1 MLLEINTSNKQK
13 ISKKTIGQFIEN
25 YGLIFVIV
33 LLFIIFAIIK
43 PQYMNPRN
51 LFTII
56 RQASAIGVL
65 ALGLTVVTIVGE
77 TDISFA
83 ANATVCGVVSI
94 ILIRSGVNNIYLIWA
109 ICLLLGMTIS
119 YINAKLIVGI
129 GVPALAGS
137 LGMMVLL
144 TGVAR
149 WLTKGIPI
157 YPKVFPA
164 GFDFIGRF
172 KLFGMIPFQ
181 TLIFAVMVIVVT
193 IILDFTP
200 QGRYIYSSGGNPEA
214 AYHVGINVDKYKYMA
229 FLIAGFCNGLAGITL
244 SSEFGSAS
252 HTLAEGYF
260 FLVLAVGFLGATFMT
275 EGVPNPRGTAVAALL
290 LAILNNGLI
299 IVGLPF
305 YIRLISQGL
314 LVIISIVL
322 PIFINWRKG
331 REFVWFIH

>member
-1 MLLEINTSNKQK
+1 MLLEIDA
-13 ISKKTIGQFIEN
+13 SKKHKIGKNSIVQFIEN
-25 YGLIFVIV
+25 YGLIFVA
-33 LLFIIFAIIK
+33 LLFFIIFTIIK
-43 PQYMNPRN
+43 PQYINPRN
-51 LFTII
+51 IFTMI
-56 RQASAIGVL
+56 RQASAIGFM
-65 ALGLTVVTIVGE
+65 ALGLTSLSIVGE
-77 TDISFA
+77 IDISFA

-94 ILIRSGVNNIYLIWA
+94 VLIQNGVNNTYLIWA
-109 ICLLLGMTIS
+109 ICILLGMTIS
-119 YINAKLIVGI
+119 YFNARLIVGL
-129 GVPALAGS
+129 GVPSLAGS

-157 YPKVFPA
+157 YTEVFPA

-172 KLFGMIPFQ
+172 KLFGIIPFQ
-181 TLIFAVMVIVVT
+181 TLIFVVIVIILT
-193 IILDFTP
+193 IFLDFTP

-214 AYHVGINVDKYKYMA
+214 AYHVGINVGKCKYMA
-229 FLIAGFCNGLAGITL
+229 FLIAGFCNGLTGITL
-244 SSEFGSAS
+244 SSEYGSAS

-260 FLVLAVGFLGATFMT
+260 FLVLASGFLGATFMT
-275 EGVPNPRGTAVAALL
+275 GGVPNPRGTAVATLL

-305 YIRLISQGL
+305 YVRLIFQGF